1 MTSHTSAPK
10 LWFAAGI
17 LCGAVVAN
25 AVVWWV
31 G

>member
-1 MTSHTSAPK
+1 MTSRSDTHK

-25 AVVWWV
+25 VVAWWV